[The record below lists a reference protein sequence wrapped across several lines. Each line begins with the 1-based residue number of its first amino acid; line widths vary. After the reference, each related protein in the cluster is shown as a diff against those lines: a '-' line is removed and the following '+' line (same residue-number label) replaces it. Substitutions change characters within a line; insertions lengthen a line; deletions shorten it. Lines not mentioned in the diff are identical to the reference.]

1 MDRVHA
7 SRRRRDALGGR
18 LAGVEHSGRVRVRTD
33 RSAGSGPDGEES
45 MSCHGFRGDS
55 TH

>member
-1 MDRVHA
+1 MAPTTRIPTPT
-7 SRRRRDALGGR
+7 RT
-18 LAGVEHSGRVRVRTD
+18 SGPTD
-33 RSAGSGPDGEES
+33 QPRCGQMRSAGSGPDGEES